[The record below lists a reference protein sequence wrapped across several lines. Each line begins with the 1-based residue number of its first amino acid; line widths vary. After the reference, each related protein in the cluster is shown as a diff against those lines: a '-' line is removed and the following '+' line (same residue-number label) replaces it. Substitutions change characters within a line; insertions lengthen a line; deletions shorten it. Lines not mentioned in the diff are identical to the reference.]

1 MRWLLSAVGFAGLA
15 WMVPTSA
22 QAAACNADYVL
33 APDHSALSILFNDL
47 TVEASGPSAV
57 ECTIDVPL
65 DLPDGMKLYVLHA
78 EDGSVLGFTDGYAS
92 AYGAAVQNEL
102 TPVSVH

>member
-1 MRWLLSAVGFAGLA
+1 MTDRFVESDEMEDQGFLAGRIA
-15 WMVPTSA
+15 YIKPTGSDEA
-22 QAAACNADYVL
+22 HRL
-33 APDHSALSILFNDL
+33 GLIPDHIN
-47 TVEASGPSAV
+47 
-57 ECTIDVPL
+57 
-65 DLPDGMKLYVLHA
+65 LPVGMKLYVLHA